1 MTRNAALLLLAALL
15 LAAPAVRAHNVHP
28 AFLELIERDGGQV
41 DVTWKVPL
49 YQGNP
54 LPLAPLLP
62 PGMRATSDP
71 SRAVIGNAVVER
83 WTAVAGEDGLA
94 GHEIGVDGL
103 STLLTDALVRVELA
117 DGQVHRVVLRANEP
131 STVIP
136 AAGSGASGGGGIRAS
151 LAGIDRLRLPVLLV
165 GALALGLLSST
176 RKRGAMLC
184 ALALIAGSVVG
195 YTVPRAAAAEWF
207 PSGGLPSE
215 EEVSPIL
222 HGLLLNTYR
231 AFSYENEEAAY
242 DRLALGV
249 VGDLL
254 SDVYLENRDAM
265 QMEEAEGAT
274 TMIDRLDVKS
284 IESMTPRDGGG
295 IQLIADW
302 DVYGSVRHWG
312 HVHYRLNTYR
322 AELILVPSG
331 NYWKLAGV
339 QLLDEQRVM

>member
-1 MTRNAALLLLAALL
+1 MTWKATVLLLAAAI
-15 LAAPAVRAHNVHP
+15 LATPAARAHNVHP

-54 LPLAPLLP
+54 LPLIPLLP
-62 PGMRATSDP
+62 EGLTAISVP
-71 SRAVIGNAVVER
+71 SRDLIGSAVVER
-83 WTAVAGEDGLA
+83 WTAVTGEEGLA
-94 GHEIGVDGL
+94 GQEIGIDGL
-103 STLLTDALVRVELA
+103 TTVLTDALVRIQLA
-117 DGQVHRVVLRANEP
+117 DGRVHRVVLRANEP

-136 AAGSGASGGGGIRAS
+136 ATGSPGDGNGGALAA
-151 LAGIDRLRLPVLLV
+151 LAGVDRLRLPILLV
-165 GALALGLLSST
+165 GALALGLLSPS
-176 RKRGAMLC
+176 RKRGVLLC
-184 ALALIAGSVVG
+184 AAALIVGSVVG
-195 YTVPRAAAAEWF
+195 YTVPRAIAAEWF
-207 PSGGLPSE
+207 PSRGVPSD
-215 EEVSPIL
+215 EEVTQVL

-254 SDVYLENRDAM
+254 SEVYLENRDAM

-295 IQLIADW
+295 IELIADW

-339 QLLDEQRVM
+339 QLLDEERVI

>member
-1 MTRNAALLLLAALL
+1 MTRSAAFLLLALLLLT
-15 LAAPAVRAHNVHP
+15 APAVRAHNVHP
-28 AFLELIERDGGQV
+28 AFLELIERDVGQI
-41 DVTWKVPL
+41 DITWKVPL

-54 LPLAPLLP
+54 LPLVPLLP
-62 PGMRATSDP
+62 PGLRATSEP
-71 SRAVIGNAVVER
+71 SRALIGNAVVER
-83 WTAVAGEDGLA
+83 WTAVMGDGGLA
-94 GHEIGVDGL
+94 GHEVGVDGL

-117 DGQVHRVVLRANEP
+117 DGRVHRVVLRANEP
-131 STVIP
+131 STVVP
-136 AAGSGASGGGGIRAS
+136 TAGRATDGGGRVRAP
-151 LAGIDRLRLPVLLV
+151 LAGVDRFRLPILLV
-165 GALALGLLSST
+165 GALALGLLSTS
-176 RKRGAMLC
+176 RKRGVLLC
-184 ALALIAGSVVG
+184 AAALIAGSVVG
-195 YTVPRAAAAEWF
+195 YTVPRAVASEWF
-207 PSGGLPSE
+207 PSRGAPSE
-215 EEVSPIL
+215 EEVTQVL

-231 AFSYENEEAAY
+231 AFSYEKEEAAY

-254 SDVYLENRDAM
+254 SEVYLENRDAM

-284 IESMTPRDGGG
+284 VESMTPRDDGG
-295 IQLIADW
+295 IELIADW

-339 QLLDEQRVM
+339 QLLDEERVM